1 MNIIFKEIIDSL
13 DPKYQALLKMNPVK
27 MSNLPKEMPKEG
39 IFLFSEGDRYLYVGR
54 SNNIRRRLQIHSR
67 NSGTH
72 NQTTFAFRISRENT
86 GQTKASYSSSG
97 SRLSLQNE
105 DKFGKDFASVKMR
118 VSQMDIRFVEET
130 DSVRQALLEIY
141 VATVLKTPYNDFHNH

>member
-1 MNIIFKEIIDSL
+1 MDIIFKEIIDTL
-13 DPKYQALLKMNPVK
+13 DSKYQALLKMDPVK

-39 IFLFSEGDRYLYVGR
+39 IYLFSEDNKYLYVGR
-54 SNNIRRRLQIHSR
+54 SNNIRRRLQIHTR

-72 NQTTFAFRISRENT
+72 NQATFAFRMSREST
-86 GQTKASYSSSG
+86 GQTKATYSVSG
-97 SRLSLQNE
+97 SRLSLQNDE
-105 DKFGKDFASVKMR
+105 LFRKEFDSAKLR
-118 VSQMDIRFVEET
+118 VSHMDIRFIEET